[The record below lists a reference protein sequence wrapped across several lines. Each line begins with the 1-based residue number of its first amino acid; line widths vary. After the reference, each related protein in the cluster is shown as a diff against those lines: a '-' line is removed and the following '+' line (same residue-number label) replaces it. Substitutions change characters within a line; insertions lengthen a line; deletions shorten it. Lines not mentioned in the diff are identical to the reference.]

1 MRNQM
6 SANRRAAKKLQ
17 KIQRKSVSN
26 VWRCWADK
34 IQGRS
39 MQRSLTQP
47 FWNIPSKNVLM
58 AGFLSFISLNQLR
71 TTLVGGKDRINMCV
85 QQHGVLQ

>member
-1 MRNQM
+1 
-6 SANRRAAKKLQ
+6 
-17 KIQRKSVSN
+17 
-26 VWRCWADK
+26 
-34 IQGRS
+34 